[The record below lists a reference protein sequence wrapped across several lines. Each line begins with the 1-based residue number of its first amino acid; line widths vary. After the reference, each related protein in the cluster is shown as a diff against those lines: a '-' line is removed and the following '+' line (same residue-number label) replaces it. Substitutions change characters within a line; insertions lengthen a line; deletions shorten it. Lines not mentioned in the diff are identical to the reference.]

1 VTKTFSTPEHKY
13 NVTTKLLVRVSERAP
28 LPLPPETLGDRVRFQ
43 IVRISKKG
51 AVTVK
56 VKPKVMNTL
65 LTR

>member
-1 VTKTFSTPEHKY
+1 VTKLFKTPEHEY
-13 NVTTKLLVRVSERAP
+13 NVTTKLIVKVSERAP
-28 LPLPPETLGDRVRFQ
+28 LPPPPETLGDRVRFQ

-56 VKPKVMNTL
+56 VKPKVTNTL

>member
-1 VTKTFSTPEHKY
+1 VTKLVKTPEHEY
-13 NVTTKLLVRVSERAP
+13 NVTTKLIVKVSERAP
-28 LPLPPETLGDRVRFQ
+28 LPPPPETLGDRVRFQ

-56 VKPKVMNTL
+56 VKPKVTNTL